1 MIRFLAR
8 HSLEPIAVVHD
19 IGTCGRTH
27 TLRRL
32 AAGEGFDQERPVT
45 DLAYPFAMEGNPSCG
60 YICSSGAFSCH
71 PFSSQIEESQTIAGR
86 GLVSPGRVGTPFS
99 RATAD
104 SSARAHRLPYIRKA
118 ANRAADMCF
127 PAVFRPPIVPSAACS
142 GLEMARRRHF
152 LAQRDGACER
162 ARQRNRCAVFLYWAR
177 A

>member
-8 HSLEPIAVVHD
+8 HSLEPIAIVHD

-32 AAGEGFDQERPVT
+32 AAGEDFDQERPVT

-86 GLVSPGRVGTPFS
+86 GRLTRPRWNPLFARNRRQLRQGAPTAIHSKGRESCRRHVLPRRLSP
-99 RATAD
+99 AD
-104 SSARAHRLPYIRKA
+104 CAIGGLLGARDGQASAFPSSARRG
-118 ANRAADMCF
+118 
-127 PAVFRPPIVPSAACS
+127 V
-142 GLEMARRRHF
+142 
-152 LAQRDGACER
+152 
-162 ARQRNRCAVFLYWAR
+162 
-177 A
+177 